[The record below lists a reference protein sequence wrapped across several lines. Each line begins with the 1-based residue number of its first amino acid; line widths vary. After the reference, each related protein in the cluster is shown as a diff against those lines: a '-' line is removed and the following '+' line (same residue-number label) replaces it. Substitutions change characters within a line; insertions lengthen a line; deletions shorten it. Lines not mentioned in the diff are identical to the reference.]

1 MNIESYVFLIC
12 FVFLGIVALFSVGW
26 YMTAEKELA
35 KKKLVIK
42 ELQKEIRILN
52 LQVGALKELANVKE
66 EMNINDIEC

>member
-12 FVFLGIVALFSVGW
+12 FVFLGIVALCSVGW
-26 YMTAEKELA
+26 YMTAERELQ

-52 LQVGALKELANVKE
+52 LQVGALKHMANIE
-66 EMNINDIEC
+66 EGTSQDV